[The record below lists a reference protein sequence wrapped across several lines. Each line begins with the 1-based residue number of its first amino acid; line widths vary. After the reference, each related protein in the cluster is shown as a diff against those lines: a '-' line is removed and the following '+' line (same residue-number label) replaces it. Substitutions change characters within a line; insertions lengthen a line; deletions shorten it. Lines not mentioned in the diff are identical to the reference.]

1 VTRVLTARFMHETNT
16 FSRVATDMAM
26 IRRREFH
33 LENEIPEAFRGTRSA
48 FGATFEAADKFGW
61 SLVHPVSANPNP
73 SGIVT
78 DDAFEQITGMVLGE
92 IDAKGPINGVLLHLH
107 GAMVSQSHEDAEGE
121 FLARLRRRLG
131 PDVPVVVTLDL
142 HANVT
147 ERMANNANAL
157 IAYRTYPHID
167 QYERAWQGAELL
179 ERAMK
184 GEVRPRTVIARRP
197 MMYGLDHGR
206 TQRGPMAELIA
217 RGEALERSGEALVV
231 SICAG
236 FSRANIHDVGPSV
249 TVTVDGGNAGRG
261 QAIAEEFIDYAWET
275 RGFTTVKLV
284 SVADAVALA
293 KQGRAGDKPLVVADY
308 TDNPGG
314 GGYGDATAFLKG
326 LAEAGVESVA
336 FHAICDPEA
345 VQEGMRAGVGAKT
358 TLTLGGKTDPSMGGG
373 PLSLFGEVVC
383 LTNGRFIAYGPMG
396 GGVERNYGPSMVFR
410 VGGIDIIVIT
420 HNGQAVD
427 LAQFTSLGVDPTRYR
442 TVAVKSM
449 QHFRAAFEPI
459 AREVILVD
467 TGALCS
473 EIYTPELFTRVR
485 RPVWPLDPISDPRA
499 SQ

>member
-1 VTRVLTARFMHETNT
+1 LKRVLTARFMHETNT
-16 FSRVATDMAM
+16 FSRVPTDMAV
-26 IRRREFH
+26 IRRRDYH

-61 SLVHPVSANPNP
+61 TLVHPISANPNP

-78 DDAFEQITGMVLGE
+78 DDAFEAIAETIL
-92 IDAKGPINGVLLHLH
+92 DAIGKKGPIDGALLHLH
-107 GAMVSQSHEDAEGE
+107 GAMVSESHEDAEGE

-131 PDVPVVVTLDL
+131 AAVPVIVTLDL

-147 ERMANNANAL
+147 QRMADNANAL

-167 QYERAWQGAELL
+167 QHERAWQGAELL
-179 ERAMK
+179 QRAML
-184 GEVRPRTVIARRP
+184 GEIRPRTVIARRP
-197 MMYGLDHGR
+197 MIYGLDHGR

-217 RGEALERSGEALVV
+217 RGESLENRGDVLAV

-236 FSRANIHDVGPSV
+236 FSRADIRDVGPSV
-249 TVTVDGGNAGRG
+249 TVTLDGDTARG
-261 QAIAEEFIDYAWET
+261 KTIAEEFMDYAWET
-275 RGFTTVKLV
+275 RDFTTVKLL
-284 SVADAVALA
+284 SVAEAVALA
-293 KQGRAGDKPLVVADY
+293 RQGKLGEKPLIVADY

-326 LAEAGVESVA
+326 LVEGGVESVA

-345 VQEGMRAGVGAKT
+345 VQDGMRAGVGTKT
-358 TLTLGGKTDPSMGGG
+358 TLTLGGKTDPAMGGG
-373 PLSLFGEVVC
+373 PLALQGEVVC

-410 VGGIDIIVIT
+410 VGGIDIVVIT
-420 HNGQAVD
+420 NNGQAYD
-427 LAQFTSLGVDPTRYR
+427 LGQFTSLGIDPTRYR

-459 AREVILVD
+459 ARQVVLVD

-473 EIYTPELFTRVR
+473 EIYTPELFTKVR
-485 RPVWPLDPISDPRA
+485 RPVWPLDPIPDPRA
-499 SQ
+499 T

>member
-1 VTRVLTARFMHETNT
+1 MKRVLTARFMHETNT
-16 FSRVATDMAM
+16 FSRVPTDMAM
-26 IRRREFH
+26 IRRRDYH
-33 LENEIPEAFRGTRSA
+33 LENEIPAAFRGTRSA

-61 SLVHPVSANPNP
+61 TLVHPVSANPNP

-78 DDAFEQITGMVLGE
+78 DDAFEQITAMILGAV
-92 IDAKGPINGVLLHLH
+92 DTKGPIDATLLFLH
-107 GAMVSQSHEDAEGE
+107 GAMVSDNHEDAEGE

-131 PDVPVVVTLDL
+131 SEVPIVVTLDL

-147 ERMANNANAL
+147 QLMADNANAL

-167 QYERAWQGAELL
+167 YYERAWQGAELL
-179 ERAMK
+179 QRAME
-184 GEVRPRTVIARRP
+184 GEIRPRTVIARRP
-197 MMYGLDHGR
+197 MLYGLDHGR

-217 RGEALERSGEALVV
+217 RGEELERNGETLVV

-236 FSRANIHDVGPSV
+236 FSRANIRDVGPSV
-249 TVTVDGGNAGRG
+249 TVTVDGDIGRG
-261 QAIAEEFIDYAWET
+261 QRVAEEFMDYAWET
-275 RGFTTVKLV
+275 RDFTTVKLL
-284 SVADAVALA
+284 SVAEAVALA
-293 KQGRAGDKPLVVADY
+293 GCGQPGDKPLVVADY

-314 GGYGDATAFLKG
+314 GGYGDATAFLKA
-326 LAEAGVESVA
+326 LVASGVESVA

-358 TLTLGGKTDPSMGGG
+358 TLTLGGKIDPSMGGG
-373 PLSLFGEVVC
+373 PLALHGEVVC
-383 LTNGRFIAYGPMG
+383 LSNGRFIAYGPMG

-420 HNGQAVD
+420 NNGQAVD
-427 LAQFTSLGVDPTRYR
+427 LGQFTSLGIDPTRYR

-459 AREVILVD
+459 AREVVLVD

-473 EIYTPELFTRVR
+473 EIYTPELFTKVR
-485 RPVWPLDPISDPRA
+485 RPVWPLDSIPDLQA
-499 SQ
+499 Q

>member
-1 VTRVLTARFMHETNT
+1 VSRVLTARFMHETNT

-26 IRRREFH
+26 IRRRDFH
-33 LENEIPEAFRGTRSA
+33 LENGILEAFRATRSA

-78 DDAFEQITGMVLGE
+78 DAAFEEITGLVLGAV
-92 IDAKGPINGVLLHLH
+92 DAKGPITGVLLHLH
-107 GAMVSQSHEDAEGE
+107 GAMVGQRHQDAEGE
-121 FLARLRRRLG
+121 FLARVRHRLG

-147 ERMANNANAL
+147 PRMAENANAL

-167 QYERAWQGAELL
+167 QYERAWQAAELL
-179 ERAMK
+179 QRAMQ
-184 GEVRPRTVIARRP
+184 GEIRPKTVIARRP
-197 MMYGLDHGR
+197 MIYGLDHGR

-217 RGEALERSGEALVV
+217 RGEAIEQLGEALVV

-236 FSRANIHDVGPSV
+236 FSRANIYDVGPSV
-249 TVTVDGGNAGRG
+249 TVTVDGEGARGRG
-261 QAIAEEFIDYAWET
+261 IAEEFMDYAWET
-275 RGFTTVKLV
+275 REYTTVRLLPV
-284 SVADAVALA
+284 GEAVARA
-293 KQGRAGDKPLVVADY
+293 RAGRPGEKPLVVADY

-326 LAEAGVESVA
+326 LVEAGVESVA

-345 VQEGMRAGVGAKT
+345 VEEGMRAGVGAKT
-358 TLTLGGKTDPSMGGG
+358 TLTLGGKTDPSLGGG

-383 LTNGRFIAYGPMG
+383 LTNGRFIAHGPMG
-396 GGVERNYGPSMVFR
+396 GGIERNYGPSMVFR
-410 VGGIDIIVIT
+410 VGSIDIIVIT
-420 HNGQAVD
+420 NNGQAVD

-459 AREVILVD
+459 ARDVVLVD

-473 EIYTPELFTRVR
+473 ETYTAELFTKVR
-485 RPVWPLDPISDPRA
+485 RPVWPLDPIE
-499 SQ
+499 